1 MTVATEACYAE
12 RQWTGAETSFAAG
25 FSADDRD
32 FVKVAWLDANGL
44 PVPLTRGVHYA
55 VDLATGTNAVTVRPI
70 ALPSASADAPIV
82 LTIERDSLAVQGVD
96 FVNLASFDPSVFT
109 RLFDRLTMLAAE
121 LKGRISRAALP
132 YFASND
138 VVSFLPRRIKARDPV
153 DDSDVATKLWVLTIT
168 GIVNLQNYVAQCAAS
183 AAAAL
188 QSASDASMA
197 SVGSQAA
204 RDKAQAWSETAENT
218 PVQGSSYS
226 AFHWAQKASAF
237 AAVVMAAFNNP
248 DDGMFGGVE
257 SGPIDD
263 GVF

>member
-32 FVKVAWLDANGL
+32 FVKVAWLDVNGL
-44 PVPLTRGVHYA
+44 PVPLTRGVHYS

-70 ALPSASADAPIV
+70 ALPPASADAPIV

-121 LKGRISRAALP
+121 LKGRINRATLP
-132 YFASND
+132 FFASND
-138 VVSFLPRRIKARDPV
+138 VVSFLPRRVKAGDPV
-153 DDSDVATKLWVLTIT
+153 DDSDVATRLWVLTIT
-168 GIVNLQNYVAQCAAS
+168 GIANLQSYVTQCAAS
-183 AAAAL
+183 AAVAL
-188 QSASDASMA
+188 QSAADAVAARVASD
-197 SVGSQAA
+197 AA
-204 RDKAQAWSETAENT
+204 RDKAQSWSEAAENT
-218 PVQGSSYS
+218 PVQGSAYS
-226 AFHWAQKASAF
+226 AYHWSRKA
-237 AAVVMAAFNNP
+237 AAAAASVMSLFNNP
-248 DDGMFGGVE
+248 DDGIFGDVE

>member
-44 PVPLTRGVHYA
+44 PVPLTRGVHYS

-70 ALPSASADAPIV
+70 ALPPASADAPIV
-82 LTIERDSLAVQGVD
+82 LTIERDSVAVQGVD
-96 FVNLASFDPSVFT
+96 FANLASFDPSVFT

-121 LKGRISRAALP
+121 LKGRINRAALP

-168 GIVNLQNYVAQCAAS
+168 GIINLQNYVTQCAAS

-188 QSASDASMA
+188 TSAADAGNFKA
-197 SVGSQAA
+197 GAETA
-204 RDKAQAWSETAENT
+204 RDKAQAWAETAENT
-218 PVQGSSYS
+218 PVQAASYS
-226 AFHWAQKASAF
+226 ALHWAQKASAF
-237 AAVVMAAFNNP
+237 ATVVMSAFNNP
-248 DDGMFGGVE
+248 DDGIFGTAETGT
-257 SGPIDD
+257 IDD